1 MLDISEVNLDP
12 VTAAAGK
19 EAQKVCRHHMHVCI
33 FVCREHGFNNGYKPF
48 IFANKQ
54 SPSYKSLDKTLQI
67 KGCNT
72 HTPVVRDAQFQ
83 FHEEIL
89 LTKDISINRPE
100 QISKVRQC
108 AMLKVCHHPCT
119 QRIINSY
126 SSLESL
132 LQSHY
137 EL

>member
-19 EAQKVCRHHMHVCI
+19 EAQKVCRHHMHICI

-72 HTPVVRDAQFQ
+72 HTCSSWCT
-83 FHEEIL
+83 IL
-89 LTKDISINRPE
+89 VSRRNLVDKRHFY
-100 QISKVRQC
+100 Q
-108 AMLKVCHHPCT
+108 
-119 QRIINSY
+119 
-126 SSLESL
+126 
-132 LQSHY
+132 
-137 EL
+137 